1 MSTFL
6 FKYSVFGPI
15 DSRRLGKSL
24 GINILP
30 TDFKLCN
37 FDCVYCEC
45 GWTNKTRKPEM
56 PSVESV
62 TEELLQK
69 IQMLLDRKVKIDT
82 LTFAGNGEPTL
93 HPDFEE
99 IVSAVKNIRD
109 VFLPQTKIAVLN
121 NASLLNRSV
130 VRSALKDIDLNICK
144 LDAGTPDMMHKINQ
158 PRGKFNFDKIV
169 ENLKQNDGNL
179 IIQSLF
185 LKGEHNNL
193 RIDNTTE
200 EEVFEWLNLLKVIRP
215 QHVMI
220 YSLDRES
227 PAKNLEIISKS
238 KLYGIAK
245 QVNKIGIT
253 ASVA

>member
-15 DSRRLGKSL
+15 NSRRLGKSL

-30 TDFKLCN
+30 TEFKLCN

-45 GWTNKTRKPEM
+45 GWTNKTSKPEM

-69 IQMLLDRKVKIDT
+69 IQMLLDRNVQIDT

-93 HPDFEE
+93 HPNFEE
-99 IVSAVKNIRD
+99 IVSSVKNIRD
-109 VFLPQTKIAVLN
+109 VFLPEAKIAVLN
-121 NASLLNRSV
+121 NSTLLKNTIV
-130 VRSALKDIDLNICK
+130 KQGLKDIDLNICK
-144 LDAGTPDMMHKINQ
+144 LDAGTVETMQAINQ
-158 PRGKFNFDKIV
+158 PRGHYNFEKVVD
-169 ENLKQNDGNL
+169 NLKENAGNL

-185 LKGEHNNL
+185 LKGEHDNKV
-193 RIDNTTE
+193 IDNTTDKE
-200 EEVFEWLNLLKVIRP
+200 INAWLNLLKEIQP

-227 PAKNLEIISKS
+227 PAKHLEIVSKD
-238 KLYGIAK
+238 KLYQIAQ
-245 QVNKIGIT
+245 QVNKLGFT